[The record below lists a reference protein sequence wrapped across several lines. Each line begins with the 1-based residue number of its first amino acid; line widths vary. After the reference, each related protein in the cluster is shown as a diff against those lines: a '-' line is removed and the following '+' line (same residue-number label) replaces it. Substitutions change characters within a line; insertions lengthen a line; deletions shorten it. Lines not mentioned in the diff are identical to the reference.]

1 MKHKAATTKF
11 KTIKAALAAGFRER
25 RPQDYGGEEI
35 VVKDHTLVRNAE
47 EAVAMTVWRK
57 RGFRPMKDVEPHARM
72 KFYMYRRGGYL
83 EFDVFRRDQVEPRR
97 RNKPIPPRPI
107 PLAAAVWVINRRA
120 KRARDLASR
129 AYHIQSHEVASLRS
143 QERDGLYRLK
153 SQMLQHTCS
162 TKASRSLRVTISS
175 AVAIGRSS

>member
-72 KFYMYRRGGYL
+72 KFYMYR
-83 EFDVFRRDQVEPRR
+83 
-97 RNKPIPPRPI
+97 
-107 PLAAAVWVINRRA
+107 
-120 KRARDLASR
+120 
-129 AYHIQSHEVASLRS
+129 
-143 QERDGLYRLK
+143 
-153 SQMLQHTCS
+153 QMLWRFNCD
-162 TKASRSLRVTISS
+162 VSS
-175 AVAIGRSS
+175 MTRN